1 MKLDDIREVT
11 LKKTIRIEDYKMS
24 MDYDG
29 FIRNQLLKDIVY
41 ELSSYIYDYLIN
53 IDSLGLTE
61 FTTTI
66 DSQGRKIGAEI
77 SLINHRDLLNM
88 KAEILRLTKENKEL
102 SERLENYAD
111 FKIGDVLEIKE
122 KIDLTIKF
130 SEELN
135 KLCEKYSVD
144 IEG

>member
-41 ELSSYIYDYLIN
+41 ELSSYIYDYLTN

-111 FKIGDVLEIKE
+111 FKISDVLEIKE
-122 KIDLTIKF
+122 KLDLTIKF

-135 KLCEKYSVD
+135 KLCEKYS
-144 IEG
+144 IYMEG